1 MGVQTLTSARREVD
15 GECSIALVAG
25 RLFGVLIAAAVAFP
39 ASAAAA
45 PVLVMGRGGH
55 VTLRNDRFLAA
66 HSATPEPAPA
76 GASVPATA
84 GTAVPAPAGPSVP
97 APVASAPAQARA
109 SIARVPAGGKRPPQR
124 TVVSELARLYRSH
137 QISSADYSRYSA
149 SFGAALAAVK
159 RLHGTRAAELESV
172 VQNLHSIA
180 ASKGFVPSR
189 LPALFLTLDRN
200 RQWWTTG
207 PIPYSGQLIEFQ
219 GSQVVW
225 EYYPGQALE
234 LQVLATFGRADGL
247 YTAGPSQ
254 YPQLSELLG
263 EMIPLAVQRGGG
275 IAWEYYFRFD
285 GGSPPWVSA
294 MAQGTGIEA
303 LTRASEAF
311 GPESGPG
318 GTGAQTP
325 SSTYLQIA
333 QRALGIFTVPPPVGV
348 AVAAQQGARYLQ
360 YSFAPRVDILNA
372 FLQSLI
378 GLYDY
383 GQVSGNAEAQ
393 RLFAAGDA
401 QARAE
406 LPSFDTGAW
415 SLYQP
420 GVEDTLDYH
429 QLVTGFLDQLCSK
442 TGASGYCATAQHFH
456 AYMTTPPVLQ
466 LLTTSTLARKA
477 FSVRFRLSKY
487 SHVGIVVV
495 SGQRTVFATSKYFSY
510 GVDAFAVPSLSAGSY
525 TVRLAA
531 TDLPGNFNRVIGTLR
546 VSGQRHSP

>member
-1 MGVQTLTSARREVD
+1 MD
-15 GECSIALVAG
+15 GECSIASVAG

-39 ASAAAA
+39 SSASAA

-55 VTLRNDRFLAA
+55 VTVRNDRFLAA
-66 HSATPEPAPA
+66 RSATPAPAPRGTPARAPSA
-76 GASVPATA
+76 GARAGVPT
-84 GTAVPAPAGPSVP
+84 GP
-97 APVASAPAQARA
+97 RA
-109 SIARVPAGGKRPPQR
+109 SIARAPARQKRPPQP
-124 TVVSELARLYRSH
+124 TVVSELTRLYRSH
-137 QISSADYSRYSA
+137 QISGADYSRYNA
-149 SFGAALAAVK
+149 SFGAALATVK
-159 RLHGTRAAELESV
+159 RLHGTRATELESV

-180 ASKGFVPSR
+180 ASKGFIPSR

-219 GSQVVW
+219 GSQLVW
-225 EYYPGQALE
+225 EYYPGQGIE
-234 LQVLATFGRADGL
+234 LQVLGTFGRADGM
-247 YTAGPSQ
+247 YTAGASQ
-254 YPQLSELLG
+254 YPQMRQLLG
-263 EMIPLAVQRGGG
+263 EMIPLAVQRGRG

-303 LTRASEAF
+303 LTRASNAF
-311 GPESGPG
+311 GPESGSG
-318 GTGAQTP
+318 WVGAQPPT
-325 SSTYLQIA
+325 STYLQIA
-333 QRALGIFTVPPPVGV
+333 QRALGIFTVQPPLGI
-348 AVAAQQGARYLQ
+348 AVPAQRGARYLQ
-360 YSFAPRVDILNA
+360 YSFAPRVDIINA

-383 GQVSGNAEAQ
+383 ARMSGNAEAQ
-393 RLFAAGDA
+393 RLLRVGDA
-401 QARAE
+401 QAQAE

-442 TGASGYCATAQHFH
+442 TGESAYCTTAQHFH
-456 AYMTTPPVLQ
+456 AYMTTPPTLQ
-466 LLTTSTLARKA
+466 LLTTTTRARHA
-477 FSVRFRLSKY
+477 FSVRFHLSKY

-495 SGQRTVFATSKYFSY
+495 RGQSTVFATSADFSY
-510 GVDAFAVPSLSAGSY
+510 GLDAFAVPSLSPGSY

-531 TDLPGNFNRVIGTLR
+531 TDLPGNFNRVIGTLQ
-546 VSGQRHSP
+546 VSGQGHSP